1 VRCRDSYVAL
11 RRGVEPGQLSL
22 ELEGGS
28 LGVGVGALTGTGED
42 LRSVDVAVGLL
53 VRNPKWVTVPYWQ
66 QHRC

>member
-53 VRNPKWVTVPYWQ
+53 CPKSKMGTAAYRQ
-66 QHRC
+66 QYRC